1 MSRPMILMD
10 GEWRYLDGAKVPN
23 GERPPH
29 VDRMS
34 HIPESVPEV
43 RWPPGAGIII
53 SAVVTMAAVALML
66 L

>member
-10 GEWRYLDGAKVPN
+10 GEWRYLDGAKVPS

-34 HIPESVPEV
+34 HIPENLPET
-43 RWPPGAGIII
+43 RWPPGAGIIF
-53 SAVVTMAAVALML
+53 SAAFMVGLIVFIMA
-66 L
+66 